1 MKRGPFLLLLCL
13 LLSLCACSG
22 GRDQQKEY
30 KIYYIAAEL
39 ENVQGEDAI
48 QGSSIKIPQE
58 ENTDLAQTAK
68 ELMVALLENE
78 APLGLV
84 SAVPAETKLCTLELE
99 GQQANVVLSE
109 EYGRLQGLR
118 RRLAD
123 YCITLTLTQ
132 LEGIR
137 LVQLSWEHGSEAE
150 LLSADDVLFSADYA
164 PREVVVQLYYLDES
178 GELQPIEKNLV
189 LYERESDVE
198 KVLQALMTPPQDTQL
213 CCALPEQ
220 LQIKDCYI
228 SGKDCYVDLPAA
240 SVNYLVESGL
250 GQTGLLAMELSLRSL
265 PGVEGVYFYENGETL
280 SSTAFH

>member
-1 MKRGPFLLLLCL
+1 MRKGPFLLLLCF

-30 KIYYIAAEL
+30 KGYYIAAEL

-48 QGSSIKIPQE
+48 QSSSIKIMQE
-58 ENTDLAQTAK
+58 DSMDLTQTAR
-68 ELMVALLENE
+68 ELMTALLENE
-78 APLGLV
+78 VPLGLV
-84 SAVPAETKLCTLELE
+84 SAVPEGTRLCALELE

-132 LEGIR
+132 LDGIR
-137 LVQLSWEHGSEAE
+137 LVQLSWENGSEAE

-164 PREVVVQLYYLDES
+164 PREVVVQLYYLDEG
-178 GELQPIEKNLV
+178 GELQPTEENLV
-189 LYERESDVE
+189 LYERESGVE

-213 CCALPEQ
+213 HCALPEQ

-228 SGKDCYVDLPAA
+228 SGKDCYVDLSAA
-240 SVNYLVESGL
+240 SVQRLMESGL

-265 PGVEGVYFYENGETL
+265 PEVEGVYFYENGEPL